1 MKSSK
6 YLLAAGALLAL
17 VASPALAYEAGTW
30 VLRAGVGVVAPDS
43 DNLVLDPD
51 TIVNVDDGTSLTLMG
66 TYMFSPNWAFDV
78 LASWPFNHDI
88 KLGGVKI
95 AETDHLPPTFSLQY
109 HFLPDS
115 NFQPYAGAG
124 VNYTTFFSTDI
135 TQTLTDLTGITNID
149 LDDSFGLALQLGA
162 DGFLLRSASSATV
175 LDALRKMADGRHYIQ
190 PELAITLLGLSVP
203 SSEQVTERLTSRQL
217 QTLQLLARGMGNRQI
232 SREVEVSETTV
243 KAELR
248 FIYAELGASNRVE
261 AAATALRIGLVN

>member
-6 YLLAAGALLAL
+6 YVLVAGALLAL

-51 TIVNVDDGTSLTLMG
+51 TIINVDDGTSLTLMG
-66 TYMFSPNWAFDV
+66 TYMFSRHWGFDI

-88 KLGGVKI
+88 KLGGDKI
-95 AETDHLPPTFSLQY
+95 AETDHLPPTFSMQY

-115 NFQPYAGAG
+115 TIQPYVGAG

-135 TQTLTDLTGITNID
+135 EPVLTDLTGITDLD

-162 DGFLLRSASSATV
+162 DWTFGNRWLLNVDLRWIDIESDLTV
-175 LDALRKMADGRHYIQ
+175 SDG
-190 PELAITLLGLSVP
+190 VD
-203 SSEQVTERLTSRQL
+203 SSEL
-217 QTLQLLARGMGNRQI
+217 G
-232 SREVEVSETTV
+232 TV
-243 KAELR
+243 KIDP
-248 FIYAELGASNRVE
+248 FVYSINLGY
-261 AAATALRIGLVN
+261 TF